1 MGINVEKGTIILR
14 YSKETRKDM
23 NYVWMTIFS
32 FCFIFFMTA
41 LGAALVFCFR
51 KKISA
56 KGKVIFFGWASGIML
71 AAVIWSLLLPALEQI
86 TPEFGKFSIF
96 PVTLSFLSGCALL
109 IILDIIVA
117 LLRRQ
122 TTEKSN
128 LKSAVDRKN
137 QKLFLAVVLHN
148 VPEGLAV
155 GFSFGAARFL
165 GTSTAYTSALLL
177 SIGIG
182 IQNFPEGA
190 AISLPL
196 AATKR
201 KGQAFAFGVLS
212 GLPEPI
218 FALLGYLLSSQISFL
233 QPWLLAFSAGAMFF
247 VVVDEL
253 LPSTRQE
260 QADSSSFSGVAAALG
275 FVLMMILDVALS

>member
-1 MGINVEKGTIILR
+1 
-14 YSKETRKDM
+14 
-23 NYVWMTIFS
+23 
-32 FCFIFFMTA
+32 MTA

-51 KKISA
+51 KEISD
-56 KGKVIFFGWASGIML
+56 KGKVIFFGWASGVML

-86 TPEFGKFSIF
+86 TPKFGKFSIF
-96 PVTLSFLSGCALL
+96 PVTFSFLSGCALL
-109 IILDIIVA
+109 LIVDMIVA
-117 LLRRQ
+117 LLRRK
-122 TTEKSN
+122 TVEKSN
-128 LKSAVDRKN
+128 RKSTVDGKN

-155 GFSFGAARFL
+155 GFAFGAARVL
-165 GTSTAYTSALLL
+165 GTSAAYTSALLL

-196 AATKR
+196 AATKSKR
-201 KGQAFAFGVLS
+201 KSFAFGVLS
-212 GLPEPI
+212 GFPEPI
-218 FALLGYLLSSQISFL
+218 FALFGYLLSSQISFL

-260 QADSSSFSGVAAALG
+260 QADSSSLGAVAAALG